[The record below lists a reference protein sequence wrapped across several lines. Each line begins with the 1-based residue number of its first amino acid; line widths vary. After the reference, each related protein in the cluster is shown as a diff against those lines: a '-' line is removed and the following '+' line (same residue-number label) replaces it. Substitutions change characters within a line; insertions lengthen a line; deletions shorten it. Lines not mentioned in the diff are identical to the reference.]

1 VHTKVVL
8 SVTMAYQDD
17 TYYIDRILKHADQ
30 NAFAGLVNKHKT
42 MAFNVALRITK
53 SREDAEEVAQD
64 AFVKVYQSLPQ
75 FKGDSK
81 FTTWLFKVVYNLAL
95 TKIRKKSLV
104 SGSTDEEHFVEP
116 AGEQIFDTIAK
127 MKEKEQ
133 KKHLSEA
140 IATLDETDQLLV
152 TLYYMNDQSVEE
164 ISEITSLTQ
173 SNVKVK
179 LFRARKK
186 LHDELHKNLQHELHS
201 IL

>member
-1 VHTKVVL
+1 
-8 SVTMAYQDD
+8 MAYQDD
-17 TYYIDRILKHADQ
+17 IYYIDRILQHSDQ

-140 IATLDETDQLLV
+140 IATLDETDQVLV
-152 TLYYMNDQSVEE
+152 TLYYMNDQSVDE
-164 ISEITSLTQ
+164 IAEITSLTQ

-186 LHDELHKNLQHELHS
+186 LHDELQKNLQHELQS

>member
-1 VHTKVVL
+1 
-8 SVTMAYQDD
+8 MAYQDD
-17 TYYIDRILKHADQ
+17 SYYIDRILKHSDQ

-53 SREDAEEVAQD
+53 KREDAEEVAQD
-64 AFVKVYQSLPQ
+64 AFVKVYRSLSE

-104 SGSTDEEHFVEP
+104 SGSTDEEYFVEP
-116 AGEQIFDTIAK
+116 AGEPLFDAIAK

-133 KKHLSEA
+133 KKHLTEA

-152 TLYYMNDQSVEE
+152 TLYYMNDQSVDE
-164 ISEITSLTQ
+164 ISEITSLTP

-179 LFRARKK
+179 LFRSRKK
-186 LHDELHKNLQHELHS
+186 LHDELQKNLQHELYS

>member
-1 VHTKVVL
+1 
-8 SVTMAYQDD
+8 MAYQDD
-17 TYYIDRILKHADQ
+17 SYYIDRILKHSDQ
-30 NAFAGLVNKHKT
+30 NAFGGLVNKHKT

-64 AFVKVYQSLPQ
+64 AFVKVYHALPQ

-104 SGSTDEEHFVEP
+104 SGSTDEDHFVEP
-116 AGEQIFDTIAK
+116 AGEQVFDTIAK

-140 IATLDETDQLLV
+140 IATLEEIDQVLV
-152 TLYYMNDQSVEE
+152 SLYYMDDQSVDE
-164 ISEITSLTQ
+164 IAEITALSH

-186 LHDELHKNLQHELHS
+186 LHDELQKNLKHELHS

>member
-1 VHTKVVL
+1 
-8 SVTMAYQDD
+8 MAYQDD
-17 TYYIDRILKHADQ
+17 NYYIDRILKHSDQ
-30 NAFAGLVNKHKT
+30 KAFAGLVNKHKT

-140 IATLDETDQLLV
+140 IATLDETDQVLV
-152 TLYYMNDQSVEE
+152 TLYYMNDQSVDE
-164 ISEITSLTQ
+164 IAEITSLTQ
-173 SNVKVK
+173 SNVKVR

-186 LHDELHKNLQHELHS
+186 LHDELQKNLQHELQS

>member
-1 VHTKVVL
+1 
-8 SVTMAYQDD
+8 
-17 TYYIDRILKHADQ
+17 
-30 NAFAGLVNKHKT
+30 

-140 IATLDETDQLLV
+140 IATLDETDQVLV
-152 TLYYMNDQSVEE
+152 TLYYMNDQSVDE
-164 ISEITSLTQ
+164 IAEITSLTQ
-173 SNVKVK
+173 SNVKVR

-186 LHDELHKNLQHELHS
+186 LHDELQKNLQHELQS

>member
-1 VHTKVVL
+1 
-8 SVTMAYQDD
+8 MAYQDD
-17 TYYIDRILKHADQ
+17 NYYIDRILKHSDQ

-140 IATLDETDQLLV
+140 IATLDETDQVLV
-152 TLYYMNDQSVEE
+152 TLYYMNDQSVDE
-164 ISEITSLTQ
+164 IAEITSLTQ
-173 SNVKVK
+173 SNVKVR

-186 LHDELHKNLQHELHS
+186 LHDELQKNLQHELQS